1 MRMYIATPRTTC
13 PRPPP
18 HPQFGRPRGS
28 PVLELLVDE
37 PIFIGFKAGR
47 ALRQLLESL
56 GNADKKYVSS
66 EDSTFLRICHIGED
80 LYVGKLIH
88 EALATDR
95 VDDIRR
101 NILSILRKLGPAVP
115 LPTTL
120 RMFACRAVNESYSPS
135 VDGVTSSPSAPA
147 LAAIRAFR

>member
-1 MRMYIATPRTTC
+1 M
-13 PRPPP
+13 
-18 HPQFGRPRGS
+18 
-28 PVLELLVDE
+28 LELLIDE
-37 PIFIGFKAGR
+37 PIFIGFKASR
-47 ALRQLLESL
+47 SLRLLLESL

-66 EDSTFLRICHIGED
+66 EDSTFDD

-101 NILSILRKLGPAVP
+101 NILSILRKVGPAVP

-120 RMFACRAVNESYSPS
+120 RIFSCRAVNEAYTPT
-135 VDGVTSSPSAPA
+135 VEGLTSSPSAPA
-147 LAAIRAFR
+147 LSALRSIR

>member
-1 MRMYIATPRTTC
+1 M
-13 PRPPP
+13 
-18 HPQFGRPRGS
+18 
-28 PVLELLVDE
+28 LELLINE

-47 ALRQLLESL
+47 ALRLLLESL
-56 GNADKKYVSS
+56 STADRKYVSN
-66 EDSTFLRICHIGED
+66 EDSTFLRLCGIGDD

-88 EALATDR
+88 ETLATDR

-120 RMFACRAVNESYSPS
+120 RIFSCRAVNETHAP
-135 VDGVTSSPSAPA
+135 VFDGLASSPPAPELSA
-147 LAAIRAFR
+147 LRAVR

>member
-1 MRMYIATPRTTC
+1 L
-13 PRPPP
+13 
-18 HPQFGRPRGS
+18 
-28 PVLELLVDE
+28 LELLVDE

-56 GNADKKYVSS
+56 GNTDKKYVSS
-66 EDSTFLRICHIGED
+66 ENSSFLRLCSIGED
-80 LYVGKLIH
+80 LYVGKLTQ

-120 RMFACRAVNESYSPS
+120 RIFACRAVNETYTPTADDLTPS
-135 VDGVTSSPSAPA
+135 QSAPA
-147 LAAIRAFR
+147 LAAIRATR

>member
-1 MRMYIATPRTTC
+1 M
-13 PRPPP
+13 
-18 HPQFGRPRGS
+18 
-28 PVLELLVDE
+28 LELLVDE
-37 PIFIGFKAGR
+37 PIFVGFKAGR

-56 GNADKKYVSS
+56 GSAEKKYVSS
-66 EDSTFLRICHIGED
+66 EDSTFLRLCSIGED
-80 LYVGKLIH
+80 LYVGKVIH

-120 RMFACRAVNESYSPS
+120 RIFACRAVNESYSPS

>member
-1 MRMYIATPRTTC
+1 M
-13 PRPPP
+13 
-18 HPQFGRPRGS
+18 
-28 PVLELLVDE
+28 LELLIDE

-47 ALRQLLESL
+47 ALRHLLESL
-56 GNADKKYVSS
+56 SNTDKKYVSS
-66 EDSTFLRICHIGED
+66 VDSTFLRLCHLGED
-80 LYVGKLIH
+80 LYVGKLVH

-120 RMFACRAVNESYSPS
+120 RIFACRAVNETHTPT
-135 VDGVTSSPSAPA
+135 VDDIASSPSAPA
-147 LAAIRAFR
+147 QSVIRAFR

>member
-1 MRMYIATPRTTC
+1 M
-13 PRPPP
+13 
-18 HPQFGRPRGS
+18 
-28 PVLELLVDE
+28 LELLVDA
-37 PIFIGFKAGR
+37 PIFIGFKASR
-47 ALRQLLESL
+47 SLRQLLESL

-66 EDSTFLRICHIGED
+66 EDSGFLRLCSIGED
-80 LYVGKLIH
+80 LYVGKVVH

-120 RMFACRAVNESYSPS
+120 RIFACRAVNDTYTPT
-135 VDGVTSSPSAPA
+135 VDDLTLPPSAPA
-147 LAAIRAFR
+147 LSVMRAIR

>member
-1 MRMYIATPRTTC
+1 
-13 PRPPP
+13 
-18 HPQFGRPRGS
+18 
-28 PVLELLVDE
+28 VLELLVDE
-37 PIFIGFKAGR
+37 PIFIGFKASR

-56 GNADKKYVSS
+56 DNADKKYVSS
-66 EDSTFLRICHIGED
+66 EDSGFLRLCSIGED
-80 LYVGKLIH
+80 LYVGKVVH

-120 RMFACRAVNESYSPS
+120 RIFACRAVNDAYTPT
-135 VDGVTSSPSAPA
+135 VDDLTLPPSAPV
-147 LAAIRAFR
+147 LSVMRAIR

>member
-1 MRMYIATPRTTC
+1 M
-13 PRPPP
+13 
-18 HPQFGRPRGS
+18 
-28 PVLELLVDE
+28 LELLVDE

-47 ALRQLLESL
+47 SLRQLLESL

-66 EDSTFLRICHIGED
+66 EDSTFLRFCSIGDD

-101 NILSILRKLGPAVP
+101 NILSILRKVGPAVP

-120 RMFACRAVNESYSPS
+120 RIFSCREI
-135 VDGVTSSPSAPA
+135 G
-147 LAAIRAFR
+147 RAHV

>member
-1 MRMYIATPRTTC
+1 
-13 PRPPP
+13 
-18 HPQFGRPRGS
+18 
-28 PVLELLVDE
+28 VLELLVDE
-37 PIFIGFKAGR
+37 PIFIGFKASR
-47 ALRQLLESL
+47 ALRHLLESL

-66 EDSTFLRICHIGED
+66 EDSGFLRLCSIGED
-80 LYVGKLIH
+80 LYVGKVVH

-120 RMFACRAVNESYSPS
+120 RIFACRAVNDTYTPT
-135 VDGVTSSPSAPA
+135 VDDLTLPPSAPA
-147 LAAIRAFR
+147 LSVVRAIR

>member
-1 MRMYIATPRTTC
+1 M
-13 PRPPP
+13 
-18 HPQFGRPRGS
+18 
-28 PVLELLVDE
+28 LELLIDE

-66 EDSTFLRICHIGED
+66 EDSAFLRLCSLGED
-80 LYVGKLIH
+80 LYVGKLTH

-120 RMFACRAVNESYSPS
+120 RIFACRAVNETYTPTAE
-135 VDGVTSSPSAPA
+135 DLTSSPPVPTRS
-147 LAAIRAFR
+147 AIRAIR

>member
-1 MRMYIATPRTTC
+1 M
-13 PRPPP
+13 
-18 HPQFGRPRGS
+18 
-28 PVLELLVDE
+28 LELLVDE
-37 PIFIGFKAGR
+37 PIFIGFKVGR

-66 EDSTFLRICHIGED
+66 DSSTFLRLCSVGED
-80 LYVGKLIH
+80 LYVGKLID

-101 NILSILRKLGPAVP
+101 NVLSILRKLGPAVP

-120 RMFACRAVNESYSPS
+120 RIFACRTVNETYTPTA
-135 VDGVTSSPSAPA
+135 DGLTSSSSAPPLSA
-147 LAAIRAFR
+147 VCAIR

>member
-1 MRMYIATPRTTC
+1 M
-13 PRPPP
+13 
-18 HPQFGRPRGS
+18 
-28 PVLELLVDE
+28 LELLVDE
-37 PIFIGFKAGR
+37 PIFIGFKASR
-47 ALRQLLESL
+47 ALRHLLESL

-66 EDSTFLRICHIGED
+66 EDSGFLRLCSIGED
-80 LYVGKLIH
+80 LYVGKVVH

-120 RMFACRAVNESYSPS
+120 RIFACRAVNDTYTPT
-135 VDGVTSSPSAPA
+135 VDDLTLPPSAPA
-147 LAAIRAFR
+147 LSVMRAIR

>member
-1 MRMYIATPRTTC
+1 L
-13 PRPPP
+13 
-18 HPQFGRPRGS
+18 
-28 PVLELLVDE
+28 LELLVDE

-56 GNADKKYVSS
+56 GNADKKYVSR
-66 EDSTFLRICHIGED
+66 EDSTFLRLCSIGED
-80 LYVGKLIH
+80 VYVGKVIH

-120 RMFACRAVNESYSPS
+120 RIFACRAVNETCAPAMDALTLSRP
-135 VDGVTSSPSAPA
+135 APA
-147 LAAIRAFR
+147 LSVVRAIR

>member
-1 MRMYIATPRTTC
+1 MYIYRRHDEWPAPSRRRIQGSGGPRRN
-13 PRPPP
+13 PL
-18 HPQFGRPRGS
+18 
-28 PVLELLVDE
+28 LELLVDE

-47 ALRQLLESL
+47 ALRQMLESL
-56 GNADKKYVSS
+56 GNTDKKYVSS
-66 EDSTFLRICHIGED
+66 EGSAFLRLCSIGED
-80 LYVGKLIH
+80 IYVGKLIH

-120 RMFACRAVNESYSPS
+120 RIFACRAVDETSTSS
-135 VDGVTSSPSAPA
+135 EDGLTSSPSAPA
-147 LAAIRAFR
+147 LSAISAIR

>member
-1 MRMYIATPRTTC
+1 L
-13 PRPPP
+13 
-18 HPQFGRPRGS
+18 
-28 PVLELLVDE
+28 LELLVDE

-47 ALRQLLESL
+47 ALRHVLESL

-66 EDSTFLRICHIGED
+66 EDSAFLRLCSIGED
-80 LYVGKLIH
+80 LYVGKLTQ

-120 RMFACRAVNESYSPS
+120 RIFACRVVNETYAPTA
-135 VDGVTSSPSAPA
+135 DGLTSSPSAPA
-147 LAAIRAFR
+147 LSAIRAIR

>member
-1 MRMYIATPRTTC
+1 M
-13 PRPPP
+13 
-18 HPQFGRPRGS
+18 
-28 PVLELLVDE
+28 LELLVDE

-47 ALRQLLESL
+47 ALRQLLDSL
-56 GNADKKYVSS
+56 GNSDKKYVSS
-66 EDSTFLRICHIGED
+66 EDSTFLRRCSFGED

-101 NILSILRKLGPAVP
+101 NVLSILRKLGPAVP

-120 RMFACRAVNESYSPS
+120 RIFACRVVNETYLATA
-135 VDGVTSSPSAPA
+135 DGLTSSLSAPA
-147 LAAIRAFR
+147 PPAIRAVR

>member
-1 MRMYIATPRTTC
+1 M
-13 PRPPP
+13 
-18 HPQFGRPRGS
+18 
-28 PVLELLVDE
+28 LELLVDE
-37 PIFIGFKAGR
+37 PIFVGFKAGR

-56 GNADKKYVSS
+56 GSADKKYVSS
-66 EDSTFLRICHIGED
+66 EDSTFLRLCSIGED
-80 LYVGKLIH
+80 LYVGKVIH

-120 RMFACRAVNESYSPS
+120 KIIACRAVNETYAPA
-135 VDGVTSSPSAPA
+135 VDGLTSSPSTPA
-147 LAAIRAFR
+147 LSVTRAIR

>member
-1 MRMYIATPRTTC
+1 MLPLH
-13 PRPPP
+13 PP
-18 HPQFGRPRGS
+18 FGRPRGNRL
-28 PVLELLVDE
+28 LELLVDE
-37 PIFIGFKAGR
+37 PIFIGFKASR
-47 ALRQLLESL
+47 ALRHLLESL
-56 GNADKKYVSS
+56 GSADRKYVSS
-66 EDSTFLRICHIGED
+66 EDSTFLRLCNIGED

-120 RMFACRAVNESYSPS
+120 RIFACRTVNEAYTST
-135 VDGVTSSPSAPA
+135 VDSLASSPPAPA
-147 LAAIRAFR
+147 LSLIRATR

>member
-1 MRMYIATPRTTC
+1 M
-13 PRPPP
+13 
-18 HPQFGRPRGS
+18 
-28 PVLELLVDE
+28 LELLVDE

-66 EDSTFLRICHIGED
+66 ENSTFLRLCSIGED
-80 LYVGKLIH
+80 LYVGKLIQ

-115 LPTTL
+115 LPTAL
-120 RMFACRAVNESYSPS
+120 RIFACRAVDETYIPT
-135 VDGVTSSPSAPA
+135 VDGLTSSPLAPA
-147 LAAIRAFR
+147 VSVIRAIR

>member
-1 MRMYIATPRTTC
+1 L
-13 PRPPP
+13 
-18 HPQFGRPRGS
+18 
-28 PVLELLVDE
+28 LELLVDE

-66 EDSTFLRICHIGED
+66 DSSTFLRLCSVGED
-80 LYVGKLIH
+80 LYVGKLID

-101 NILSILRKLGPAVP
+101 NILSILRKVGPAVP

-120 RMFACRAVNESYSPS
+120 RIFACRAANETHTPT
-135 VDGVTSSPSAPA
+135 VDGLTSSPSAPA
-147 LAAIRAFR
+147 LSVIRAFR